1 MTFHL
6 RRALWTEAVEE
17 IYSSGWV
24 DVNDGYNDDGNENE
38 NFRALQGGVG
48 RDWDD
53 EPLIQ
58 VLVTRKKRIFIWK

>member
-1 MTFHL
+1 ML
-6 RRALWTEAVEE
+6 N
-17 IYSSGWV
+17 
-24 DVNDGYNDDGNENE
+24 VNDGYNDDGNDGNDGYNDDGDENE

-58 VLVTRKKRIFIWK
+58 VLVTRKKRIFTWE

>member
-1 MTFHL
+1 MRL
-6 RRALWTEAVEE
+6 PVRE
-17 IYSSGWV
+17 G
-24 DVNDGYNDDGNENE
+24 DNGNENE

-58 VLVTRKKRIFIWK
+58 VLVTRKKDIFIWESNGVDMVIANLVKLRF